1 MDRLWEAH
9 DGYRLR
15 NRTAIELELLKSQIG
30 QESAMKAIVV
40 LHELYLGLLDRALGS
55 LESRWESNEQRL
67 SGSPKST
74 SLPSRLLK
82 DLHRKFVGHS
92 QMASTVL
99 RETSFRVA
107 GMTVGWM
114 VAAFFFSIG
123 LVDGLVRREVRRW
136 SGGRESS
143 WIYNTSSRLLG
154 PVSMT
159 YTVFLIAWPWTLN
172 IAWTIA
178 IFASLNGLLLSIA
191 SSRFKKYL

>member
-1 MDRLWEAH
+1 MDRLWEVH
-9 DGYRLR
+9 DGSRLQ
-15 NRTAIELELLKSQIG
+15 NRTAIELEVLKSHIG
-30 QESAMKAIVV
+30 RELAMAVIVS
-40 LHELYLGLLDRALGS
+40 LHRFYRDTLERTLGS
-55 LESRWESNEQRL
+55 LESRWESPEQRPVE
-67 SGSPKST
+67 GPKST
-74 SLPSRLLK
+74 TIPSRLLQ
-82 DLHRKFVGHS
+82 DLHLTIERHL
-92 QMASTVL
+92 QMTVAIV

-114 VAAFFFSIG
+114 AAAFFVSIG

-143 WIYNTSSRLLG
+143 WIYNTSSRLLR
-154 PVSMT
+154 PVTMT

-191 SSRFKKYL
+191 SARFKKYL